1 MRFQEYRP
9 IDLRIQRL
17 LANNGAEDEGIN
29 DMNEVD
35 NHIHEIVYRSFLE
48 SDKYSRNGMV
58 LGVYRILGVA
68 TFVLGMMALI
78 QDPELLKRY

>member
-1 MRFQEYRP
+1 
-9 IDLRIQRL
+9 LRIQRL
-17 LANNGAEDEGIN
+17 LANNGVEDDGFG

-48 SDKYSRNGMV
+48 SDKYSRNGFV
-58 LGVYRILGVA
+58 LGLYRISGVA

-78 QDPELLKRY
+78 QDPELMKTY